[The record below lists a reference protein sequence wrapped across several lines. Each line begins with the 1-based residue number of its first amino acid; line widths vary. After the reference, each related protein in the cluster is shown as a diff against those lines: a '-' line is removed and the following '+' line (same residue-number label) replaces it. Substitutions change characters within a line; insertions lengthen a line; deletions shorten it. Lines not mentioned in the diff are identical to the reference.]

1 MFLKMVTLFTCQPY
15 RSHVFW
21 CPLIWPSHCR
31 IFVTCKCVVQL
42 KFGFGT
48 QLLGFFFSFF
58 LSFFFTGDVDD
69 EKHIGYHGRLWNGP
83 LNMRKKILWSAMS
96 LAFIWKIIYKR
107 KKYGFFFSLKRI
119 IYKPIMVIVDWVK
132 FDLCIVSYQ
141 NGAHG
146 FQEQIMGC
154 IEQNTCADS
163 CHVVLLI

>member
-42 KFGFGT
+42 KFRFGT
-48 QLLGFFFSFF
+48 QLLGFFFFL
-58 LSFFFTGDVDD
+58 LSFSQVMWMMKNTLDIMEGCGMDLLIW
-69 EKHIGYHGRLWNGP
+69 ERRYYGP
-83 LNMRKKILWSAMS
+83 RCHWLL
-96 LAFIWKIIYKR
+96 
-107 KKYGFFFSLKRI
+107 YGKLYIKERSMVFFFSLNRI

-141 NGAHG
+141 NGARG

-154 IEQNTCADS
+154 IEQNTWADS